1 MFRWEDISI
10 SRQTVYDN
18 TFTKPPSMGWMFM
31 PLVDYEGGGEA
42 AVFEP
47 LEHNIK
53 PYSFGLAQYLGAGVA
68 ACYRGF
74 RLYDSQETRDK
85 VLEWVTFYKKY
96 REILGG
102 DIIHIKHPTMQG
114 LDAWLHI
121 NPTGHYKGLVM
132 VFNPTSNTI
141 IKLLPVP
148 LYYTGLVK
156 TALVSEAGQG
166 LRQQHLGRDYKIRLD
181 INLEPETL
189 TYYIVK

>member
-1 MFRWEDISI
+1 MFRWEDITISI
-10 SRQTVYDN
+10 
-18 TFTKPPSMGWMFM
+18 
-31 PLVDYEGGGEA
+31 YEGGGEA

-102 DIIHIKHPTMQG
+102 DIIHIKHSTMQG

-166 LRQQHLGRDYKIRLD
+166 WRQQQLGRDYKIILE
-181 INLEPETL
+181 ISLEPESL
-189 TYYIVK
+189 TYFVVK